1 MSMYDIMNITVYNNA
16 CIWVYLLNAKLWVRP
31 KAKLEMHIRYTHIRS
46 VNIWVLMVVFNQDLL
61 RKVEFYEYKMYL
73 DVEIVAP
80 FMLLHIST
88 IIFRNIVYGV
98 ISWFHHCFIF
108 LILFLFDRLLI
119 SVLCRNVA
127 LMITESRKCKWKNE
141 HRENWEKKEEKLN
154 ISISNRKIRFLNF
167 LRFIAFAILE
177 TFKSVVIRPEALVLC
192 RNIKKFA
199 NLWHL
204 WRSIYEAKLTMHR
217 RSRPD
222 VFCKKVFLENLQ
234 NSQENTCARVSFK

>member
-46 VNIWVLMVVFNQDLL
+46 VNIWVLMVVFTQDLL

-177 TFKSVVIRPEALVLC
+177 TFKSVVIRL
-192 RNIKKFA
+192 K
-199 NLWHL
+199 H
-204 WRSIYEAKLTMHR
+204 
-217 RSRPD
+217 
-222 VFCKKVFLENLQ
+222 
-234 NSQENTCARVSFK
+234 